1 VETSAQAEAAA
12 GDQLGAGQGAVLG
25 QGDHDWTA
33 EDTRSFGDAGPSLDI
48 LVLAD
53 RDWTHPQGGG
63 TGENVYSNIIRWVQW
78 GHRVTLIAGAYP
90 GCKPVEEICP
100 NLTVHR
106 MGGRGTVFPRAA
118 WAVMRGLGGD
128 ADVVFEVIN
137 GIVFLGPLWVRKP
150 IVALV
155 NHPHRDLF
163 VGEFGPRL
171 GRLLAAV
178 LEELPLRL
186 FYRRVPFLTISGS
199 ARDELVS
206 IDGLPAPNITI
217 AYCGVEPPP
226 PHPEERSPEPTLLYV
241 GRLKAYKRIELL
253 LDVLTE
259 LPGLTLDIAGQGDH
273 GETLD
278 DEISKRGLSS
288 RVRVHGFVDEATKAQ
303 LYRQAW
309 VHVTASASEGW
320 SLTVMEAA
328 LWGTPSVA
336 LPVGG
341 LRESIVD
348 GETGLLARTPSEL
361 GRCIERL
368 IGDAELRARLGRAA
382 AERARTFTWDRTA
395 ETMLGVIRRRVTEG
409 RPQRARRRRAARA

>member
-1 VETSAQAEAAA
+1 VERSQHVQAATGEPNGTGAATAIAVPQSTSPSAA
-12 GDQLGAGQGAVLG
+12 GAG
-25 QGDHDWTA
+25 DP
-33 EDTRSFGDAGPSLDI
+33 ERSLDI

-63 TGENVYSNIIRWVQW
+63 TGANVYHNVIRWAEW
-78 GHRVTLIAGAYP
+78 GHKVTLVAGSYP
-90 GCKPVEEICP
+90 DSLPIEQITP
-100 NLTVHR
+100 NLVVHR

-118 WAVMRGLGGD
+118 WAVLRGLGRD

-163 VGEFGPRL
+163 VGEFGRRL
-171 GRLLAAV
+171 GRSLAAA
-178 LEELPLRL
+178 LEEMPLRL
-186 FYRRVPFLTISGS
+186 LYRRVPFLTISGS
-199 ARDELVS
+199 AAEELAS
-206 IDGLPAPNITI
+206 IDGIPAENITV
-217 AYCGVEPPP
+217 AYCGVEPRPP
-226 PHPEERSPEPTLLYV
+226 RTLERSEQPLLLYV

-253 LDVLTE
+253 LDALVA
-259 LPGLTLDIAGQGDH
+259 LPEATLDIVGQGDH

-278 DEISKRGLSS
+278 DEISRRGLQS
-288 RVRVHGFVDEATKAQ
+288 RVRVHGFVDEAAKAEFYQ
-303 LYRQAW
+303 RAW

-328 LWGTPSVA
+328 QWGTPSVA

-348 GETGLLARTPSEL
+348 GETGLLAKDPPDLTRSL
-361 GRCIERL
+361 RRL
-368 IGDAELRARLGRAA
+368 IEDGELRERLGRQ
-382 AERARTFTWDRTA
+382 AEARADTFTWDRTA
-395 ETMLGVIRRRVTEG
+395 STMLDVVKRRASA
-409 RPQRARRRRAARA
+409 PARRRRHRRAARV